1 MSIGFYLIL
10 FYIITRIVNSGLKN
24 IVMHVLFIID
34 IFFLYNSRCFVILK
48 LRDQYIKLSRISLL
62 NSGGSVLSGGLC
74 SEF

>member
-1 MSIGFYLIL
+1 MFLGGGGG
-10 FYIITRIVNSGLKN
+10 GLC
-24 IVMHVLFIID
+24 F
-34 IFFLYNSRCFVILK
+34 YNSRCFVILK